1 MGNFELNKEQQQAVK
16 YNKGPL
22 LIIAGAGTG
31 KTSVIVEKIKYL
43 VKKKLAKPGQILA
56 LTFTE
61 KAASEMEERVD
72 RAMPYGYFQMN
83 ISTFHA
89 FAEQILKES
98 GYQIGLSPSYQLM
111 TEAET
116 IIFLKK
122 NIFLFELKYFR
133 PLGNPN
139 KFLEALLQ
147 HFSRLRDEDISP
159 DDYSKWTKKR
169 LPLPFRT
176 KQSEVRNPAKRN
188 IPHSGTRSLTSFEM
202 TDNQIGFDYEKC
214 LELAQAYQT
223 YQKLKLKEGLM
234 DFADLVYY
242 LLQLFQRRSNIL
254 KRYQQQYPFVL
265 VDEFQDTNI
274 SQYQLIRLLCPA
286 KKNPYLT
293 VVGDDSQ
300 AIYKFR
306 GASVSNII
314 TFMKDYKKA
323 KQITLKKNYR
333 SNQIILDSA
342 YKLIKNNDPD
352 TLEFKLG
359 ISKNL
364 ISAKKTLGPNPQFL
378 IPSFYLADNVED
390 ESDNVSKL
398 ILQLSKTYKFSDIA
412 ILIRANNHSDPF
424 VKSLIRTGI
433 PFQFLG
439 PGTLY
444 KQPEVKD
451 LIAYLK
457 ILYNLEDSPSFFR
470 LLYMDIYNV
479 DKKDISLLLSFSK
492 KISQCLFNTMEIYLS
507 FFDVSIHR
515 SEYEIYKKHLPLLKS
530 KTKQKLLKIYQMIIK
545 HLGLLK
551 TNTAGQILYYFLE
564 DSGLLLTLTNFKNE
578 SEEKIAINISNFF
591 NKLKMF
597 ESEHEDASVFAVVD
611 YINMSIEL
619 GESPIVVKADIS
631 SLNAVNILTVHS
643 AKGLEFPVVFL
654 VNLTEER
661 FPTRHKK
668 ETISIPESLIKEVLP
683 AGDYHI
689 QEERRLFY
697 VGLTR
702 AKDQVFLS
710 SSKFYG
716 EGKRQRKISR
726 FVIETLGQELINKQ
740 LDDKKEQKSQLSIF
754 DFKMKKQTNQGS
766 VKTDPYT
773 DHRLPITNNFSYS
786 QLNSY
791 KTCPLQYK
799 YQYVLKI
806 PTTSTAAE
814 SFGSTIHK
822 ALQDFYSKFLLNKK
836 IDKKRLLE
844 LYKQDWIPVGYS
856 SKAHEERMKKEG
868 EKILKNYFDKFHSK
882 DLKIIG
888 LEKLFK
894 IKIADDIFLRGKID
908 RIDKGVKSEIN
919 IIDYKTGKKPS
930 EKELTK
936 NLQLTIY
943 AMAAN
948 DKKFFDKKLEDIN
961 LNFYYLQTSEK
972 ISLKK
977 NGGDLIETKERII
990 EMVGEMRQNIFP
1002 ANPGMHCDFCP
1013 FKIICEA
1020 WQ

>member
-1 MGNFELNKEQQQAVK
+1 MFDMSDYVLNKEQLQAVK
-16 YNKGPL
+16 YNGGPL

-43 VKKKLAKPGQILA
+43 VKKKIAKPEQILA

-61 KAASEMEERVD
+61 KAASEMEERVNK
-72 RAMPYGYFQMN
+72 AMPYGYFQMN

-89 FAEQILKES
+89 FADQILKEN
-98 GYQIGLSPSYQLM
+98 GFQIGLSPSYRLM

-116 IIFLKK
+116 IIFLKQ
-122 NIFLFELKYFR
+122 NLFLFELKYFR

-159 DDYSKWTKKR
+159 EEYIRYAQNQKSKIKSQKEEDELIER
-169 LPLPFRT
+169 Q
-176 KQSEVRNPAKRN
+176 KYQ
-188 IPHSGTRSLTSFEM
+188 
-202 TDNQIGFDYEKC
+202 
-214 LELAQAYQT
+214 ELAKAYQT
-223 YQKLKLKEGLM
+223 YQKLKLNEGLM

-242 LLQLFQRRSNIL
+242 SLLLFQKRPNIL

-274 SQYQLIRLLCPA
+274 SQYQLIKLLSPV
-286 KKNPYLT
+286 KKNPRLT

-314 TFMKDYKKA
+314 NFIKDYKKA
-323 KQITLKKNYR
+323 KQITLKNNYR
-333 SNQIILDSA
+333 SNQTILDAA

-364 ISAKKTLGPNPQFL
+364 IASKSVQTHDRASLQKSQINY
-378 IPSFYLADNVED
+378 YLADSSED
-390 ESDNVSKL
+390 ESDHVTKQ
-398 ILQLSKTYKFSDIA
+398 ILKLSKSHKYSDFA
-412 ILIRANNHSDPF
+412 ILVRANNHSEPF
-424 VKSLIRTGI
+424 VRSLVRAGI
-433 PFQFLG
+433 PYQFLG

-457 ILYNLEDSPSFFR
+457 VLYNLEDSPSLFR
-470 LLYMDIYNV
+470 LLYMDIYNI
-479 DKKDISLLLSFSK
+479 DKKDISLLLTFAK
-492 KISQCLFNTMEIYLS
+492 KINQPLFQSIDIYLS
-507 FFDVSIHR
+507 YFDVSIHR
-515 SEYEIYKKHLPLLKS
+515 SEFEIYKKYLPLLKS
-530 KTKQKLLKIYQMIIK
+530 ETKQKLLVIYKMIVK

-564 DSGLLLTLTNFKNE
+564 ESGLLLTLINYKTD
-578 SEEKIAINISNFF
+578 SQEKVAINISNFF

-611 YINMSIEL
+611 FINMSMEM
-619 GESPIVVKADIS
+619 GESPIVAKTDMASI
-631 SLNAVNILTVHS
+631 NAVNILTVHS

-668 ETISIPESLIKEVLP
+668 ETISIPDTLIKEILP
-683 AGDYHI
+683 TGDYHI
-689 QEERRLFY
+689 EEERRLFY

-702 AKDQVFLS
+702 AKDKVFLS

-716 EGKRQRKISR
+716 EGKRIRKISR
-726 FVIETLGQELINKQ
+726 FVTETLGEEFVNKEIG
-740 LDDKKEQKSQLSIF
+740 LKKEQKFQLSIF
-754 DFKMKKQTNQGS
+754 DFKQTKQGS
-766 VKTDPYT
+766 GNPTPTNGYRQGNT
-773 DHRLPITNNFSYS
+773 LSLQLSNNFSYS

-791 KTCPLQYK
+791 KICPLQYK
-799 YQYVLKI
+799 YLYVLKI
-806 PTTSTAAE
+806 PTLPTASA
-814 SFGSTIHK
+814 SFGTTIHK
-822 ALQDFYSKFLLNKK
+822 TLQDFYSDFLKNKRA
-836 IDKKRLLE
+836 DKKRLLE
-844 LYKQDWIPVGYS
+844 LYKKSWIPIGYS
-856 SKAHEERMKKEG
+856 SKAHEDRMKKEG
-868 EKILKNYFDKFHSK
+868 EKMLKNYFDKFHSS

-894 IKIADDIFLRGKID
+894 IKITEDICLTGKID
-908 RIDKGVKSEIN
+908 RIDAIN
-919 IIDYKTGKKPS
+919 KNEVEIIDYKTGKKPGDR
-930 EKELTK
+930 ELTK
-936 NLQLTIY
+936 SLQLTIY
-943 AMAAN
+943 ALASH
-948 DKKFFDKKLEDIN
+948 DKNFFNKKLEDIN
-961 LNFYYLQTSEK
+961 LTFYYLQTPEK
-972 ISLKK
+972 ITLKK
-977 NGGDLIETKERII
+977 TEEELIDTKDRII
-990 EMVGEMRQNIFP
+990 DMVGEIRQNIFP
-1002 ANPGMHCDFCP
+1002 ANPGIHCDFCP
-1013 FKIICEA
+1013 YKIICEA

>member
-1 MGNFELNKEQQQAVK
+1 MISIMSDYSLNKEQQQAVK

-43 VKKKLAKPGQILA
+43 IKKKLAKPEQILA

-72 RAMPYGYFQMN
+72 KAMPYGYFQMN

-89 FAEQILKES
+89 FADQILKEN
-98 GYQIGLSPSYQLM
+98 GFQIGLSPSYQLM

-116 IIFLKK
+116 IIFLKQ
-122 NIFLFELKYFR
+122 NLFLFELKYFR

-159 DDYSKWTKKR
+159 EEYIRFAKASSYVKT
-169 LPLPFRT
+169 
-176 KQSEVRNPAKRN
+176 SEDKSAD
-188 IPHSGTRSLTSFEM
+188 EE
-202 TDNQIGFDYEKC
+202 EKY
-214 LELAQAYQT
+214 LELAKAYQS
-223 YQKLKLKEGLM
+223 YQKLKIKEGLM

-242 LLQLFQRRSNIL
+242 LLRLLQKRPNIL
-254 KRYQQQYPFVL
+254 KRYQLQYPFVL

-274 SQYQLIRLLCPA
+274 SQYQLIKLLSPS
-286 KKNPYLT
+286 KTNPKLT

-314 TFMKDYKKA
+314 NFIKDYKKA
-323 KQITLKKNYR
+323 KQITLKNNYR
-333 SNQIILDSA
+333 SNQTILDVA

-364 ISAKKTLGPNPQFL
+364 ISTKPVETQNFASLQKSHIN
-378 IPSFYLADNVED
+378 YHLAENVED
-390 ESDNVSKL
+390 ESDHVAKQ
-398 ILQLSKTYKFSDIA
+398 ILKLSKIYKYSDFA
-412 ILIRANNHSDPF
+412 ILVRANNHSEPF
-424 VKSLIRTGI
+424 VKSLIRSGI
-433 PFQFLG
+433 PYQFLG

-451 LIAYLK
+451 LIAYLRL
-457 ILYNLEDSPSFFR
+457 LYNLEDSPSLFR
-470 LLYMDIYNV
+470 LLYMDIYSL
-479 DKKDISLLLSFSK
+479 DKKDVSLLLTFSK
-492 KISQCLFNTMEIYLS
+492 KINLSLFQAIEIY
-507 FFDVSIHR
+507 FFDR
-515 SEYEIYKKHLPLLKS
+515 SEFEIYKKYLPLLKS
-530 KTKQKLLKIYQMIIK
+530 ETKQKLLVIYKMIVK

-564 DSGLLLTLTNFKNE
+564 ESGLLLTLTNYKNE
-578 SEEKIAINISNFF
+578 TQEKIAVNISNFF

-597 ESEHEDASVFAVVD
+597 ESEHEDVSVFAVVD
-611 YINMSIEL
+611 FINMSIEM
-619 GESPIVVKADIS
+619 GESPLIAKTDIA

-668 ETISIPESLIKEVLP
+668 ETISIPDTLIKEILP
-683 AGDYHI
+683 TGDYHI
-689 QEERRLFY
+689 EEERRLFY

-702 AKDQVFLS
+702 AKDKVFLS

-726 FVIETLGQELINKQ
+726 FVIETLGEEAVNK
-740 LDDKKEQKSQLSIF
+740 KNEIVKEKKSQLTIF
-754 DFKMKKQTNQGS
+754 DFKER
-766 VKTDPYT
+766 KTDVQS
-773 DHRLPITNNFSYS
+773 LPPTTYPLQPNLSYS

-791 KTCPLQYK
+791 KICPLQYK
-799 YQYVLKI
+799 YLYVLKI
-806 PTTSTAAE
+806 PTLPTASA
-814 SFGSTIHK
+814 SFGTTIHK
-822 ALQDFYSKFLLNKK
+822 TLQDFYSEFIKNKK
-836 IDKKRLLE
+836 VNINRLIEIYKKT
-844 LYKQDWIPVGYS
+844 WIPVGYS
-856 SKAHEERMKKEG
+856 SKAHEDRMKKEG
-868 EKILKNYFDKFHSK
+868 EKMLKNYFDKFHSL

-894 IKIADDIFLRGKID
+894 IKITEDIYLTGKID
-908 RIDKGVKSEIN
+908 RIDTIN
-919 IIDYKTGKKPS
+919 KNEVEIIDYKTGKKPS
-930 EKELTK
+930 DRELTK
-936 NLQLTIY
+936 SLQLTIY
-943 AMAAN
+943 TLASH
-948 DKKFFDKKLEDIN
+948 DKNLFNKKLEDIN
-961 LNFYYLQTSEK
+961 LTFYYLQTPEK
-972 ISLKK
+972 ITLKK
-977 NGGDLIETKERII
+977 TEEELIDTKDRII
-990 EMVGEMRQNIFP
+990 DMVGEIRQNIFP
-1002 ANPGMHCDFCP
+1002 ANPGIHCDFCP
-1013 FKIICEA
+1013 YKIICEA

>member
-1 MGNFELNKEQQQAVK
+1 MSDYVLNKEQLQAVK

-43 VKKKLAKPGQILA
+43 VKKKIAKPEQILA

-72 RAMPYGYFQMN
+72 KAMPFGYFQMN

-89 FAEQILKES
+89 FAEQVLKEN
-98 GYQIGLSPSYQLM
+98 GYQIGLSPSYRLM

-122 NIFLFELKYFR
+122 NLFLFELKYFR

-147 HFSRLRDEDISP
+147 HFSRLRDEEVSP
-159 DDYSKWTKKR
+159 EEY
-169 LPLPFRT
+169 
-176 KQSEVRNPAKRN
+176 VRYAKNPSFAKAMEGEAK
-188 IPHSGTRSLTSFEM
+188 I
-202 TDNQIGFDYEKC
+202 EKEKY

-223 YQKLKLKEGLM
+223 YQKLKIKEGLM
-234 DFADLVYY
+234 DFADLVFYQIR
-242 LLQLFQRRSNIL
+242 LLKKRPNIL
-254 KRYQQQYPFVL
+254 KRYQRQYPFVL

-274 SQYQLIRLLCPA
+274 AQYQLIRLLCPT
-286 KKNPYLT
+286 KENPNLT

-314 TFMKDYKKA
+314 NFMKDYKKT

-333 SNQIILDSA
+333 SNQTILDAA

-364 ISAKKTLGPNPQFL
+364 IAAKSVQTHDRASQQKSN
-378 IPSFYLADNVED
+378 INYYLAENVEE
-390 ESDNVSKL
+390 ESDQIAKE
-398 ILQLSKTYKFSDIA
+398 ILGLSKKYKFSDFA
-412 ILIRANNHSDPF
+412 ILVRANNHSEPF
-424 VKSLIRTGI
+424 VKSLSRASI
-433 PFQFLG
+433 PYQFLG

-451 LIAYLK
+451 LIAYLR
-457 ILYNLEDSPSFFR
+457 ILYNLEDSPSLFR
-470 LLYMDIYNV
+470 LLYMDMYSV
-479 DKKDISLLLSFSK
+479 DKKDISLLLTFSK
-492 KISQCLFNTMEIYLS
+492 KINQSLFQAIEIYLAHYNQL
-507 FFDVSIHR
+507 INR
-515 SEYEIYKKHLPLLKS
+515 SEFEIYKQYLPLLRS
-530 KTKQKLLKIYQMIIK
+530 ETKEKLLIIYKMIVK

-564 DSGLLLTLTNFKNE
+564 DSGLLLTLTNFKAE

-591 NKLKMF
+591 NKLKIF
-597 ESEHEDASVFAVVD
+597 ESEHEDSSVFAVVD
-611 YINMSIEL
+611 FINMSIEM
-619 GESPIVVKADIS
+619 GESPILAKTDTS

-654 VNLTEER
+654 VNLTEDR

-668 ETISIPESLIKEVLP
+668 ETISIPEALIKEILP
-683 AGDYHI
+683 VGNYHI

-702 AKDQVFLS
+702 AEDRLFLS
-710 SSKFYG
+710 SSRFYG
-716 EGKRQRKISR
+716 ERKRQRKLSR
-726 FVIETLGQELINKQ
+726 FIIETLGAEIVNKQ
-740 LDDKKEQKSQLSIF
+740 ASFKKDEKSQLSIF
-754 DFKMKKQTNQGS
+754 DFKTQKQTKQGPENPTPTS
-766 VKTDPYT
+766 VK
-773 DHRLPITNNFSYS
+773 NFSFS

-814 SFGSTIHK
+814 SFGISIHQT
-822 ALQDFYSKFLLNKK
+822 LQKFYSEFMKNKKVNEKDLLNIYKK
-836 IDKKRLLE
+836 N
-844 LYKQDWIPVGYS
+844 WIPIGYVTID
-856 SKAHEERMKKEG
+856 HQNRMKKEG
-868 EKILKNYFDKFHSK
+868 EKILSSYFSKFHSNK
-882 DLKIIG
+882 LEILA

-894 IKIADDIFLRGKID
+894 IKISKDIFLTGKID
-908 RIDKGVKSEIN
+908 RVDTLNKNEIE
-919 IIDYKTGKKPS
+919 IIDYKTGKKPR
-930 EKELTK
+930 EKELIK
-936 NLQLTIY
+936 SLQLTIY
-943 AMAAN
+943 TLAAQ
-948 DKKFFDKKLEDIN
+948 DKNLFNKKLSDIN
-961 LNFYYLQTSEK
+961 LTFYYLQTPEK
-972 ISLKK
+972 ITLKK
-977 NGGDLIETKERII
+977 TEHDLIETKERII
-990 EMVGEMRQNIFP
+990 AMVEEIRQNIFF
-1002 ANPGMHCDFCP
+1002 ANPGIHCDFCP

>member
-1 MGNFELNKEQQQAVK
+1 MSDYVLNKEQQQAVK
-16 YNKGPL
+16 YNQGPL

-31 KTSVIVEKIKYL
+31 KTSVIVEKIKFL
-43 VKKKLAKPGQILA
+43 VKKKLAKPEQILA

-72 RAMPYGYFQMN
+72 KAMPYGYFQMN

-89 FAEQILKES
+89 FADQILKEN
-98 GYQIGLSPSYQLM
+98 GYQIGLSPSFRLM

-116 IIFLKK
+116 ILFLQK
-122 NIFLFELKYFR
+122 NLFLFKLKYFR

-159 DDYSKWTKKR
+159 EEYIRFVKNQRSKIKDQKENDELLEKK
-169 LPLPFRT
+169 
-176 KQSEVRNPAKRN
+176 KY
-188 IPHSGTRSLTSFEM
+188 FELVEA
-202 TDNQIGFDYEKC
+202 YE
-214 LELAQAYQT
+214 T

-242 LLQLFQRRSNIL
+242 LLHLFRKRPNIL
-254 KRYQQQYPFVL
+254 RRYQQQYPFVF

-274 SQYQLIRLLCPA
+274 SQYLLIKLLCPA
-286 KKNPYLT
+286 KKNPRLT

-314 TFMKDYKKA
+314 SFMKDYKRS

-333 SNQIILDSA
+333 SNQTILDHA

-364 ISAKKTLGPNPQFL
+364 LANRPDDKKAINFFL
-378 IPSFYLADNVED
+378 AENVEE
-390 ESDNVSKL
+390 ESDQIAKE
-398 ILQLSKTYKFSDIA
+398 ILSLSKKYKFSDFA
-412 ILIRANNHSDPF
+412 ILTRANNHSEPF
-424 VKSLIRTGI
+424 VKSLSRAGI
-433 PFQFLG
+433 PYQFLG

-457 ILYNLEDSPSFFR
+457 ILYDLEDSPSLFR
-470 LLYMDIYNV
+470 LLYMDIYSI
-479 DKKDISLLLSFSK
+479 DKKDVSLLLSFSK
-492 KISQCLFNTMEIYLS
+492 KINQTLFNAIEIYLS
-507 FFDVSIHR
+507 NLNVSIHR
-515 SEYEIYKKHLPLLKS
+515 SEFDIYKPYLPLLKS
-530 KTKQKLLKIYQMIIK
+530 ESQKQLLKIYKMITK

-551 TNTAGQILYYFLE
+551 TDTAGQILYYFLE
-564 DSGLLLTLTNFKNE
+564 DSGLLLTLTNFKTE
-578 SEEKIAINISNFF
+578 AGEKIAVNISNFF
-591 NKLKMF
+591 SKLKIF
-597 ESEHEDASVFAVVD
+597 ESEHEDSSVFAVVD
-611 YINMSIEL
+611 FINMSIEM
-619 GESPIVVKADIS
+619 GESPNLAKTDTS

-668 ETISIPESLIKEVLP
+668 ETISIPEDLIKEILP
-683 AGDYHI
+683 VGDYHI

-702 AKDQVFLS
+702 AEDRLFLS

-726 FVIETLGQELINKQ
+726 FVIETLDEKFINKFTNI
-740 LDDKKEQKSQLSIF
+740 KKEEKSQLSIF
-754 DFKMKKQTNQGS
+754 DFKIQKRMKQGS
-766 VKTDPYT
+766 VTTDPYT
-773 DHRLPITNNFSYS
+773 DHRLPTNNNFSFS
-786 QLNSY
+786 QLNSF

-799 YQYVLKI
+799 YQYILKI
-806 PTTSTAAE
+806 PTIPTAAE
-814 SFGSTIHK
+814 SFGISIHQT
-822 ALQDFYSKFLLNKK
+822 LQKFYIEFLTNKK
-836 IDKKRLLE
+836 INKKNLLNIFQ
-844 LYKQDWIPVGYS
+844 KNWVPIGYS
-856 SKAHEERMKKEG
+856 SLGHQKRMIKEG
-868 EKILKNYFDKFHSK
+868 EKMLINFYDKFHFRK
-882 DLKIIG
+882 LEIVG

-894 IKIADDIFLRGKID
+894 IKIDEDIYLTGKID
-908 RIDKGVKSEIN
+908 RVDRINKSGVE
-919 IIDYKTGKKPS
+919 IIDYKTGKKPD
-930 EKELTK
+930 ERELTK
-936 NLQLTIY
+936 SLQLTIY
-943 AMAAN
+943 TLAAH
-948 DKKFFDKKLEDIN
+948 DKNLFNKKLTDIS
-961 LNFYYLQTSEK
+961 LTFYYLQAPEK
-972 ISLKK
+972 ITLKK
-977 NGGDLIETKERII
+977 NEGDLIKTKEEII
-990 EMVGEMRQNIFP
+990 NMVAEIRQNIFP

>member
-1 MGNFELNKEQQQAVK
+1 MFDMSDYVLNKEQQQAVK

-31 KTSVIVEKIKYL
+31 KTSVIVEKIKFL
-43 VKKKLAKPGQILA
+43 VKKKLAKPEQILA

-72 RAMPYGYFQMN
+72 KAMPYGYFQMN

-89 FAEQILKES
+89 FAEQILKEN
-98 GYQIGLSPSYQLM
+98 GYQIGLSPSYRLM

-147 HFSRLRDEDISP
+147 HFSRLRDEYVTP
-159 DDYSKWTKKR
+159 EDYLKWSKK
-169 LPLPFRT
+169 PSF
-176 KQSEVRNPAKRN
+176 AKATE
-188 IPHSGTRSLTSFEM
+188 GEE
-202 TDNQIGFDYEKC
+202 EKY
-214 LELAQAYQT
+214 LELALAYQT
-223 YQKLKLKEGLM
+223 YQKLKIKEGLM

-242 LLQLFQRRSNIL
+242 LLQLFQKRPNIL

-286 KKNPYLT
+286 KKNPHLT

-306 GASVSNII
+306 GASISNII
-314 TFMKDYKKA
+314 NFMKDYKKT

-333 SNQIILDSA
+333 SNQTILDAA
-342 YKLIKNNDPD
+342 YKLIKNNNPD

-364 ISAKKTLGPNPQFL
+364 IAYKSAIRNSKLDNP
-378 IPSFYLADNVED
+378 INFYLAENVEE
-390 ESDNVSKL
+390 ESDQVVSEIIK
-398 ILQLSKTYKFSDIA
+398 LSKTYKYSDFA
-412 ILIRANNHSDPF
+412 ILSRANNHSEPF
-424 VKSLIRTGI
+424 IKSLSRAGI

-457 ILYNLEDSPSFFR
+457 ILYDLEDSPSLFR
-470 LLYMDIYNV
+470 LLYMNV
-479 DKKDISLLLSFSK
+479 YSIDKKDISLLLSFSK
-492 KISQCLFNTMEIYLS
+492 KINQSFFNAMEIYLI
-507 FFDVSIHR
+507 DR
-515 SEYEIYKKHLPLLKS
+515 SEYEIYKKYLPLLKS
-530 KTKQKLLKIYQMIIK
+530 ETKQKLLKIYQMIIK

-564 DSGLLLTLTNFKNE
+564 DSGLLLTLTNFKSE

-611 YINMSIEL
+611 FINISIEM
-619 GESPIVVKADIS
+619 GESPIIAKTDTS

-668 ETISIPESLIKEVLP
+668 ETVSIPESLIKEILP

-702 AKDQVFLS
+702 AEDRLFLS

-726 FVIETLGQELINKQ
+726 FVIETIHEEIINRQLGI
-740 LDDKKEQKSQLSIF
+740 KKEQKSQLSIF
-754 DFKMKKQTNQGS
+754 DFKTQKQGTGIARNAP
-766 VKTDPYT
+766 TD
-773 DHRLPITNNFSYS
+773 RLPITNNFSYS

-814 SFGSTIHK
+814 SFGSAIHK
-822 ALQDFYSKFLLNKK
+822 TLQDFYSKFLLNKK
-836 IDKKRLLE
+836 IDKKKLLE
-844 LYKQDWIPVGYS
+844 LFKQDWIPVGYS
-856 SKAHEERMKKEG
+856 SKSHEERMKREG

-894 IKIADDIFLRGKID
+894 IKIADDIFLTGKID
-908 RIDKGVKSEIN
+908 RIDQFNKNEIE
-919 IIDYKTGKKPS
+919 IIDYKTGKKPV
-930 EKELTK
+930 EKELAK
-936 NLQLTIY
+936 SLQLIIY
-943 AMAAN
+943 LLAAQ
-948 DKKFFDKKLEDIN
+948 DKNFLNKKLSEIN
-961 LNFYYLQTSEK
+961 LTFYYLQAPEK
-972 ISLKK
+972 ITLKK
-977 NGGDLIETKERII
+977 TEEDLTEAKDGII
-990 EMVGEMRQNIFP
+990 NMVEEIRQNIFV

>member
-1 MGNFELNKEQQQAVK
+1 MISNMDEYILNKEQQRAVK

-43 VKKKLAKPGQILA
+43 VKKKLAKPEQILA

-72 RAMPYGYFQMN
+72 KAMPYGYFQMN
-83 ISTFHA
+83 ISTFHS
-89 FAEQILKES
+89 FADQILKEN
-98 GYQIGLSPSYQLM
+98 GFQIGLSPSYRLM

-116 IIFLKK
+116 VLLLKK
-122 NIFLFELKYFR
+122 NLFLFKLNYFR

-139 KFLEALLQ
+139 KFIEALLQ

-159 DDYSKWTKKR
+159 EEYLKWVKK
-169 LPLPFRT
+169 
-176 KQSEVRNPAKRN
+176 KS
-188 IPHSGTRSLTSFEM
+188 SFAEASA
-202 TDNQIGFDYEKC
+202 DEEEKYK
-214 LELAQAYQT
+214 ELAQAYQT

-242 LLQLFQRRSNIL
+242 VLILFKKRPNIL
-254 KRYQQQYPFVL
+254 KRYQKQFTFVL

-274 SQYQLIRLLCPA
+274 SQYQLIKLLTPS
-286 KKNPYLT
+286 KNNSYLT

-314 TFMKDYKKA
+314 NFIKDYKKA
-323 KQITLKKNYR
+323 KQITLKRNYR
-333 SNQIILDSA
+333 SNQAILDVA

-364 ISAKKTLGPNPQFL
+364 IAAKPVKTLNFASLQKSPVN
-378 IPSFYLADNVED
+378 FYLADSVEE
-390 ESDNVSKL
+390 ESDQVAKQ
-398 ILQLSKTYKFSDIA
+398 ILKLSKNYKYSDFA
-412 ILIRANNHSDPF
+412 ILVRANNHSEPF
-424 VKSLIRTGI
+424 VRSLVRTGI
-433 PFQFLG
+433 PYQFLG

-457 ILYNLEDSPSFFR
+457 ILYNLEDSPSLFR
-470 LLYMDIYNV
+470 LLYMNIYSV
-479 DKKDISLLLSFSK
+479 DKKDVALLLTFSK
-492 KISQCLFNTMEIYLS
+492 KINQSLFQTMEIYLTEKPE
-507 FFDVSIHR
+507 F
-515 SEYEIYKKHLPLLKS
+515 EIYKKYLPLLTLE
-530 KTKQKLLKIYQMIIK
+530 TKQKLLEIYKMIVK

-551 TNTAGQILYYFLE
+551 TNTAGQILYFFLE
-564 DSGLLLTLTNFKNE
+564 DSGLLKTLTNYKTE
-578 SEEKIAINISNFF
+578 VQEKEAINISNFF

-611 YINMSIEL
+611 FINMSIEM
-619 GESPIVVKADIS
+619 GESPIITKTDIAS
-631 SLNAVNILTVHS
+631 INAVNILTVHS
-643 AKGLEFPVVFL
+643 SKGLEFPIVFL

-668 ETISIPESLIKEVLP
+668 ETISIPEKLIKEILP
-683 AGDYHI
+683 TGDYHI
-689 QEERRLFY
+689 KEERRLFY

-702 AKDQVFLS
+702 AEDKIFLS

-716 EGKRQRKISR
+716 EAKRQRKISR
-726 FVIETLGQELINKQ
+726 FIVETLGNEITDQKDIII
-740 LDDKKEQKSQLSIF
+740 KEKKSQLTIF
-754 DFKMKKQTNQGS
+754 DFKTPKQILSKGS
-766 VKTDPYT
+766 VTTDPYT
-773 DHRLPITNNFSYS
+773 ISNNFSYS

-799 YQYVLKI
+799 YLYVLKI
-806 PTTSTAAE
+806 PTLPTDSA
-814 SFGSTIHK
+814 SFGTTIHK
-822 ALQDFYSKFLLNKK
+822 TLQDFYIEFMKDKKVNKK
-836 IDKKRLLE
+836 QLMDIYKKT
-844 LYKQDWIPVGYS
+844 WIPIGYS
-856 SKAHEERMKKEG
+856 SKAHETQMKKTG
-868 EKILKNYFDKFHSK
+868 KKILSNYFDKYHNSS
-882 DLKIIG
+882 LNILE

-894 IKIADDIFLRGKID
+894 IKISEDIFLTGKID
-908 RIDKGVKSEIN
+908 RIDKLNKNEIE

-930 EKELTK
+930 EKELVK
-936 NLQLTIY
+936 NMQLTIY
-943 AMAAN
+943 SLAAHDRN
-948 DKKFFDKKLEDIN
+948 LFNKKLSDIN
-961 LNFYYLQTSEK
+961 LTFYYLQEPEK
-972 ISLKK
+972 ITLKK
-977 NGGDLIETKERII
+977 NADDLIKTKEDII
-990 EMVGEMRQNIFP
+990 NTVEEIRQNKFS
-1002 ANPGMHCDFCP
+1002 AKPGIHCKFCT

>member
-1 MGNFELNKEQQQAVK
+1 MFDMSDYVLNKEQQQAVK

-43 VKKKLAKPGQILA
+43 VKKKFAKPEQILV

-72 RAMPYGYFQMN
+72 KAMPYGYFQMN

-89 FAEQILKES
+89 FSDQILKENCF
-98 GYQIGLSPSYQLM
+98 QIGLSPSYRLM

-116 IIFLKK
+116 ILFLKQ
-122 NIFLFELKYFR
+122 NLFLFNLKYFR

-147 HFSRLRDEDISP
+147 HFSRLRDENISP
-159 DDYSKWTKKR
+159 EEYIRYAK
-169 LPLPFRT
+169 
-176 KQSEVRNPAKRN
+176 NPSYAKATE
-188 IPHSGTRSLTSFEM
+188 GEAKV
-202 TDNQIGFDYEKC
+202 EKEKY

-223 YQKLKLKEGLM
+223 YQKLKIKEGLM

-242 LLQLFQRRSNIL
+242 LLQLFQKRPNIL
-254 KRYQQQYPFVL
+254 KRFQQQYPYVM

-274 SQYQLIRLLCPA
+274 SQYQLIKLLCPV
-286 KKNPYLT
+286 KKSPRLT

-306 GASVSNII
+306 GASISNII
-314 TFMKDYKKA
+314 NFMKDYKKT

-333 SNQIILDSA
+333 SNQTILDSA
-342 YKLIKNNDPD
+342 YKLIKNNNPD

-364 ISAKKTLGPNPQFL
+364 IASKPDDNKAIN
-378 IPSFYLADNVED
+378 FYLAENVEE
-390 ESDNVSKL
+390 ESDHVVKEIIKLSKL
-398 ILQLSKTYKFSDIA
+398 YKYSDFA
-412 ILIRANNHSDPF
+412 ILSRANNHSEPF
-424 VKSLIRTGI
+424 IRSLSRAGI

-457 ILYNLEDSPSFFR
+457 ILYNLEDSPSLFR
-470 LLYMDIYNV
+470 LLYMDIYSI

-492 KISQCLFNTMEIYLS
+492 KINQSLFQAMEIYLS
-507 FFDVSIHR
+507 YFDVSIHR
-515 SEYEIYKKHLPLLKS
+515 SEYEIYEKYLPLSKS
-530 KTKQKLLKIYQMIIK
+530 ETKQKLLKIYQMIIK
-545 HLGLLK
+545 HLGLLN

-564 DSGLLLTLTNFKNE
+564 DSGLLLTLTNFKTE
-578 SEEKIAINISNFF
+578 SEEKTAINISNFF

-611 YINMSIEL
+611 YINMSIEM
-619 GESPIVVKADIS
+619 GESPILAKTDTS

-654 VNLTEER
+654 VNLAEER

-668 ETISIPESLIKEVLP
+668 ETISIPEALIKEILP
-683 AGDYHI
+683 TGDYHI

-702 AKDQVFLS
+702 AQNQLFLS
-710 SSKFYG
+710 SSRFYG

-726 FVIETLGQELINKQ
+726 FVIEMIQEEIINKQ
-740 LDDKKEQKSQLSIF
+740 LEIKKEQKSQLSIF
-754 DFKMKKQTNQGS
+754 DFKTSKRVSLDVLSEHSESKDLN
-766 VKTDPYT
+766 K
-773 DHRLPITNNFSYS
+773 NFSYS
-786 QLNSY
+786 QLNSF

-799 YQYVLKI
+799 YQYVFKI

-814 SFGSTIHK
+814 SFGSAIHK
-822 ALQDFYSKFLLNKK
+822 TLQDFYSKFLLNKK

-856 SKAHEERMKKEG
+856 SKAHEERMKREG
-868 EKILKNYFDKFHSK
+868 KKILINYFDKFHSR
-882 DLKIIG
+882 DLKITG

-894 IKIADDIFLRGKID
+894 IKIADDIFLTGKID
-908 RIDKGVKSEIN
+908 RVDKLNQNEIE
-919 IIDYKTGKKPS
+919 IIDYKTGKKPN
-930 EKELTK
+930 ERELK
-936 NLQLTIY
+936 KSLQLTIY
-943 AMAAN
+943 ALATN
-948 DKKFFDKKLEDIN
+948 DKNLFNKKLKDIN
-961 LNFYYLQTSEK
+961 LTFYYLQTQEK
-972 ISLKK
+972 ITIKK
-977 NGGDLIETKERII
+977 NEEELIETKEEII
-990 EMVGEMRQNIFP
+990 NMVKEIRKNEFN
-1002 ANPGMHCDFCP
+1002 ANPGKHCDFCS

>member
-1 MGNFELNKEQQQAVK
+1 MSDYVLNKEQQQAVK
-16 YNKGPL
+16 YNNGPL

-43 VKKKLAKPGQILA
+43 VKKKLAKPEQILA

-72 RAMPYGYFQMN
+72 KAMPYGYFQMN
-83 ISTFHA
+83 ILTFHA
-89 FAEQILKES
+89 FAEQILKEN
-98 GYQIGLSPSYQLM
+98 GYQIGLSPNYRLM

-122 NIFLFELKYFR
+122 NLFLFKLKYFR

-159 DDYSKWTKKR
+159 EEYVRYAQLKNEKLKMKNLEDELIERKK
-169 LPLPFRT
+169 
-176 KQSEVRNPAKRN
+176 
-188 IPHSGTRSLTSFEM
+188 
-202 TDNQIGFDYEKC
+202 Y
-214 LELAQAYQT
+214 LELATAYQT

-242 LLQLFQRRSNIL
+242 LLQLFHKRSNIL

-274 SQYQLIRLLCPA
+274 SQYQLIRLLCPT
-286 KKNPYLT
+286 KKNPHLT

-314 TFMKDYKKA
+314 NFMKDYKKTR
-323 KQITLKKNYR
+323 QITLKKNYR
-333 SNQIILDSA
+333 SNQTILDVA

-364 ISAKKTLGPNPQFL
+364 VANKPDCKDTVN
-378 IPSFYLADNVED
+378 FYLAENVEE
-390 ESDNVSKL
+390 ESDQVVNK
-398 ILQLSKTYKFSDIA
+398 IIKLSKTYKYSDFA
-412 ILIRANNHSDPF
+412 ILSRANNHSEPF
-424 VKSLIRTGI
+424 IRSLSRAGI

-457 ILYNLEDSPSFFR
+457 ILYDLEDSPSLFR
-470 LLYMDIYNV
+470 LLYMNIYSI
-479 DKKDISLLLSFSK
+479 DKKDVSLLLSFSK
-492 KISQCLFNTMEIYLS
+492 KINQSLFNAIEIYLS
-507 FFDVSIHR
+507 NFDISIHR
-515 SEYEIYKKHLPLLKS
+515 SEYEIYKKYLPLLKTD
-530 KTKQKLLKIYQMIIK
+530 TKDKLTVIYKMIIK
-545 HLGLLK
+545 HLELLE

-564 DSGLLLTLTNFKNE
+564 GSGLLLTLTNYKNE
-578 SEEKIAINISNFF
+578 SQEKIAINISNFF

-597 ESEHEDASVFAVVD
+597 ESEHDDASVFAVVD
-611 YINMSIEL
+611 FINMSIEM
-619 GESPIVVKADIS
+619 GESPILAKTDTS

-668 ETISIPESLIKEVLP
+668 ETIGIPDALIKEILP

-702 AKDQVFLS
+702 AEDQLFLS

-726 FVIETLGQELINKQ
+726 FVMETLGDEIVDKQ
-740 LDDKKEQKSQLSIF
+740 TSIKKDEKSQLTIF
-754 DFKMKKQTNQGS
+754 DFKQAKQLEQGS
-766 VKTDPYT
+766 VMTDPY
-773 DHRLPITNNFSYS
+773 RLPFTNNFSFS

-814 SFGSTIHK
+814 SFGISIHQT
-822 ALQDFYSKFLLNKK
+822 LQKFYGEFMKNKK
-836 IDKKRLLE
+836 INEKDLLSIYKRN
-844 LYKQDWIPVGYS
+844 WIPIGYS
-856 SKAHEERMKKEG
+856 TFDHQNRMKKEG
-868 EKILKNYFDKFHSK
+868 EKILSSYFAKFHSNN
-882 DLKIIG
+882 LKVLA

-894 IKIADDIFLRGKID
+894 IKISKDIFLTGKID
-908 RIDKGVKSEIN
+908 RVDKLNKNEIE
-919 IIDYKTGKKPS
+919 IIDYKTGKKPVEREIMKS
-930 EKELTK
+930 LQLSIYSLAAQDK
-936 NLQLTIY
+936 NLF
-943 AMAAN
+943 N
-948 DKKFFDKKLEDIN
+948 KKLQDIN
-961 LNFYYLQTSEK
+961 LTFYYLQTPEK
-972 ISLKK
+972 ITLKK
-977 NGGDLIETKERII
+977 NQEELNDAKEEII
-990 EMVGEMRQNIFP
+990 NTAEEIRRNVFP
-1002 ANPGMHCDFCP
+1002 ANPGKHCDFCS

>member
-1 MGNFELNKEQQQAVK
+1 MSEYVLNKEQQQAVK

-43 VKKKLAKPGQILA
+43 IKKKTAKPEQILA

-83 ISTFHA
+83 VSTFHA
-89 FAEQILKES
+89 FADQILKEN
-98 GYQIGLSPSYQLM
+98 GFQIGLSPSYRLM

-116 IIFLKK
+116 ILLLKQ
-122 NIFLFELKYFR
+122 NIFLFKLKYFR

-147 HFSRLRDEDISP
+147 HFSRLRDEDIAP
-159 DDYSKWTKKR
+159 EEY
-169 LPLPFRT
+169 
-176 KQSEVRNPAKRN
+176 VRFAQNQRSN
-188 IPHSGTRSLTSFEM
+188 IKDQKEEDQLIERQKYH
-202 TDNQIGFDYEKC
+202 
-214 LELAQAYQT
+214 ELATAYQT

-242 LLQLFQRRSNIL
+242 SLRLFKKRPNIL

-274 SQYQLIRLLCPA
+274 SQYQLIKLLSPV
-286 KKNPYLT
+286 KKNPRLT

-314 TFMKDYKKA
+314 SYMKDYKKA
-323 KQITLKKNYR
+323 KLITLKKNYR
-333 SNQIILDSA
+333 SNQTILDHA

-352 TLEFKLG
+352 TLEFRLG

-364 ISAKKTLGPNPQFL
+364 IASKSVQTHDHINY
-378 IPSFYLADNVED
+378 YLAENVED
-390 ESDNVSKL
+390 ESDNVAKQ
-398 ILQLSKTYKFSDIA
+398 ILKLSKTYKFSDFA
-412 ILIRANNHSDPF
+412 ILTRANNHSEPF
-424 VKSLIRTGI
+424 VKSLSRAGV

-457 ILYNLEDSPSFFR
+457 ILYNLEDSPSLFR
-470 LLYMDIYNV
+470 LLYMGIYSI
-479 DKKDISLLLSFSK
+479 DKKDVSLLLTFSK
-492 KISQCLFNTMEIYLS
+492 KINQSLFQTMEIYLS
-507 FFDVSIHR
+507 YFDVSIHR
-515 SEYEIYKKHLPLLKS
+515 SEFEIYKKYLPLLKS
-530 KTKQKLLKIYQMIIK
+530 ETKENLLTIYKMIVK

-564 DSGLLLTLTNFKNE
+564 ESGLLLTLTNYKNE
-578 SEEKIAINISNFF
+578 TQEKIAINISNFF
-591 NKLKMF
+591 NKLKIF

-611 YINMSIEL
+611 FINMSVEM
-619 GESPIVVKADIS
+619 GESPIVAKTDIS

-643 AKGLEFPVVFL
+643 AKGLEFSVVFL

-668 ETISIPESLIKEVLP
+668 EIISIPENLIKEILP
-683 AGDYHI
+683 TGDYHI

-716 EGKRQRKISR
+716 EGKRVRKISR
-726 FVIETLGQELINKQ
+726 FVIETLGDELVSKKTN
-740 LDDKKEQKSQLSIF
+740 LKKEQKSQLTIF
-754 DFKMKKQTNQGS
+754 DFKTPKQTKQVSGNP
-766 VKTDPYT
+766 TPT
-773 DHRLPITNNFSYS
+773 NFSYS

-806 PTTSTAAE
+806 PTNPTSAE
-814 SFGSTIHK
+814 SFGITIHK
-822 ALQDFYSKFLLNKK
+822 TLQDFYSEFLVNKK
-836 IDKKRLLE
+836 VNKKRLLE
-844 LYKQDWIPVGYS
+844 FYKKSWIPIGYS
-856 SKAHEERMKKEG
+856 SKSHEERMKKEG
-868 EKILKNYFDKFHSK
+868 EKMLINYFNKYHFST
-882 DLKIIG
+882 LNIIG

-894 IKIADDIFLRGKID
+894 IKIANDIFLTGKID
-908 RIDKGVKSEIN
+908 RIDSISKNEIE

-930 EKELTK
+930 KKELTK
-936 NLQLTIY
+936 SMQLTIY
-943 AMAAN
+943 TLAAQ
-948 DKKFFDKKLEDIN
+948 DKNLFNKKLKDIN
-961 LNFYYLQTSEK
+961 LTFYYLQAPEK
-972 ISLKK
+972 ITLKK
-977 NGGDLIETKERII
+977 TEDDLLETREKII
-990 EMVGEMRQNIFP
+990 NIVEDIRQNIFP
-1002 ANPGMHCDFCP
+1002 ANPGIHCDFCP

>member
-1 MGNFELNKEQQQAVK
+1 MSDYVLNKEQQQAVK

-31 KTSVIVEKIKYL
+31 KTSVIVEKIKFL
-43 VKKKLAKPGQILA
+43 VKKKLAKPEQILA

-72 RAMPYGYFQMN
+72 QAMPYGYFQMN

-89 FAEQILKES
+89 FAEQILKEN
-98 GYQIGLSPSYQLM
+98 GYQIGLSPSYRLM

-122 NIFLFELKYFR
+122 NLFLFELKYFR

-147 HFSRLRDEDISP
+147 HFSRLRDENVSP
-159 DDYSKWTKKR
+159 EEYIRYAQVKNEKLKIKNLDEDELIER
-169 LPLPFRT
+169 
-176 KQSEVRNPAKRN
+176 AKY
-188 IPHSGTRSLTSFEM
+188 
-202 TDNQIGFDYEKC
+202 Q
-214 LELAQAYQT
+214 ELAIAYQT

-242 LLQLFQRRSNIL
+242 VLQLFQKRSNIL

-274 SQYQLIRLLCPA
+274 SQYQLIRLLCPV
-286 KKNPYLT
+286 KKNPNLT

-306 GASVSNII
+306 GASISNII
-314 TFMKDYKKA
+314 NFMKDYKKTR
-323 KQITLKKNYR
+323 QITLKKNYR
-333 SNQIILDSA
+333 SNQTILDTA
-342 YKLIKNNDPD
+342 YKLIKNNNPD

-364 ISAKKTLGPNPQFL
+364 IANKPDYKEAIN
-378 IPSFYLADNVED
+378 FYLSENVEE
-390 ESDNVSKL
+390 ESDQVVKE
-398 ILQLSKTYKFSDIA
+398 IIKLSKTYKYSDFA
-412 ILIRANNHSDPF
+412 ILSRANNHSEPF
-424 VKSLIRTGI
+424 IRSLLRAGI

-457 ILYNLEDSPSFFR
+457 ILYDLEDSPSLFR
-470 LLYMDIYNV
+470 LLYMDIYSI

-492 KISQCLFNTMEIYLS
+492 KINQSFFNAMEIYLI
-507 FFDVSIHR
+507 DR
-515 SEYEIYKKHLPLLKS
+515 SEYEIYKKYLPLLKS
-530 KTKQKLLKIYQMIIK
+530 ETKQKLLKIYQMIIK

-564 DSGLLLTLTNFKNE
+564 DSGLLLTLTNYKNE
-578 SEEKIAINISNFF
+578 AQEKVAINISNFF

-597 ESEHEDASVFAVVD
+597 ESEHEDASVFAVID
-611 YINMSIEL
+611 FINMSIEM
-619 GESPIVVKADIS
+619 GESPILAKTDTS

-668 ETISIPESLIKEVLP
+668 ETIGIPEALIKEILP
-683 AGDYHI
+683 VGDYHI

-702 AKDQVFLS
+702 AEDQLFLS

-726 FVIETLGQELINKQ
+726 FVMETLG
-740 LDDKKEQKSQLSIF
+740 DKIVNEQTSIKKDEKSQLTIF
-754 DFKMKKQTNQGS
+754 DFKTQKQTKRGS
-766 VKTDPYT
+766 VTTDPYT
-773 DHRLPITNNFSYS
+773 DHRLPTTNNFSYS

-814 SFGSTIHK
+814 SFGSAIHK
-822 ALQDFYSKFLLNKK
+822 TLQDFYSKFLLNKK

-844 LYKQDWIPVGYS
+844 IYKQDWIPVGYS
-856 SKAHEERMKKEG
+856 SKAHEERMKREG
-868 EKILKNYFDKFHSK
+868 EKILKNYFDKFHSG
-882 DLKIIG
+882 DLRIIG

-894 IKIADDIFLRGKID
+894 IKIADDIFLTGKID
-908 RIDKGVKSEIN
+908 RIDQFNKNEIE
-919 IIDYKTGKKPS
+919 IIDYKTGKKPV
-930 EKELTK
+930 EKELAK
-936 NLQLTIY
+936 SLQLTIY
-943 AMAAN
+943 SLAAQ
-948 DKKFFDKKLEDIN
+948 DKNFLNKKLSEIN
-961 LNFYYLQTSEK
+961 LTFYYLQAPEK
-972 ISLKK
+972 ITLKK
-977 NGGDLIETKERII
+977 TEEDLAETKDGII
-990 EMVGEMRQNIFP
+990 NMVEEIRQNIFV

>member
-1 MGNFELNKEQQQAVK
+1 MSLNINYFDRMFDMSEYALNKEQQQAVK

-43 VKKKLAKPGQILA
+43 VKKKLAKPEQILA

-72 RAMPYGYFQMN
+72 KAMPYGYFQMN

-89 FAEQILKES
+89 FAEQILKEN
-98 GYQIGLSPSYQLM
+98 GYQIGLSPSYRLM

-122 NIFLFELKYFR
+122 NLFLFELKYFR

-147 HFSRLRDEDISP
+147 HFSRLRDENVSP
-159 DDYSKWTKKR
+159 EEYIRFSQNQKSIRQLADK
-169 LPLPFRT
+169 
-176 KQSEVRNPAKRN
+176 
-188 IPHSGTRSLTSFEM
+188 
-202 TDNQIGFDYEKC
+202 NQIEEDELIERQKYH
-214 LELAQAYQT
+214 ELAIAYQK
-223 YQKLKLKEGLM
+223 YQKLKIKEGLM

-242 LLQLFQRRSNIL
+242 VLQLFQKRSNIL

-274 SQYQLIRLLCPA
+274 SQYQLVRLLCPN
-286 KKNPYLT
+286 KNNPHLT

-314 TFMKDYKKA
+314 NFMKDYKKT

-333 SNQIILDSA
+333 SNQTILDAA

-352 TLEFKLG
+352 TLEFKLR

-364 ISAKKTLGPNPQFL
+364 VANKPDHKEAIN
-378 IPSFYLADNVED
+378 FYLAENIEE
-390 ESDNVSKL
+390 ESDQVVSEIIK
-398 ILQLSKTYKFSDIA
+398 LSKTYKYSDFA
-412 ILIRANNHSDPF
+412 ILSRANNHSEPF
-424 VKSLIRTGI
+424 IRSLSRAGI

-457 ILYNLEDSPSFFR
+457 ILYDLEDSPSLFR
-470 LLYMDIYNV
+470 LLYMNIYSV
-479 DKKDISLLLSFSK
+479 DKKDVSLLLSFSK
-492 KISQCLFNTMEIYLS
+492 KINQSLFNAMEIYLI
-507 FFDVSIHR
+507 DR
-515 SEYEIYKKHLPLLKS
+515 SEYEIYKKYLPLLKS
-530 KTKQKLLKIYQMIIK
+530 ETKQKLLKIYQMIIK

-564 DSGLLLTLTNFKNE
+564 DSGLLLTLTNFKTE
-578 SEEKIAINISNFF
+578 SEEKTAINISNFF

-611 YINMSIEL
+611 YINMSIEM
-619 GESPIVVKADIS
+619 GESPILAKTDTS

-668 ETISIPESLIKEVLP
+668 ETISIPERLIKEILP

-702 AKDQVFLS
+702 AEDQLFLS

-726 FVIETLGQELINKQ
+726 FVIETIHEKIINKQ
-740 LDDKKEQKSQLSIF
+740 LEIKKEQKSQLTIF
-754 DFKMKKQTNQGS
+754 DFKERKHIDHS
-766 VKTDPYT
+766 LVPSPYPPT
-773 DHRLPITNNFSYS
+773 TNFSYS

-822 ALQDFYSKFLLNKK
+822 TLQDFYSKFLLDKK

-844 LYKQDWIPVGYS
+844 IYKQDWIPVGYS
-856 SKAHEERMKKEG
+856 SKAHGERMKREG
-868 EKILKNYFDKFHSK
+868 EKILKNYFDKFHSR

-894 IKIADDIFLRGKID
+894 IKIADDIFLTGKID
-908 RIDKGVKSEIN
+908 RIDQFNKNEIE
-919 IIDYKTGKKPS
+919 IIDYKTGKKPI
-930 EKELTK
+930 EKELAK
-936 NLQLTIY
+936 SLQLIIY
-943 AMAAN
+943 SLAAQ
-948 DKKFFDKKLEDIN
+948 DKNFLNKKLSEIN
-961 LNFYYLQTSEK
+961 LTFYYLQAPEK
-972 ISLKK
+972 ITLKK
-977 NGGDLIETKERII
+977 TEEDLAETKDGII
-990 EMVGEMRQNIFP
+990 NMIEEIRQNIFV

>member
-1 MGNFELNKEQQQAVK
+1 MFDMSEYALNKEQSLAVK

-43 VKKKLAKPGQILA
+43 IKKKLAKPEQILA

-89 FAEQILKES
+89 FADQILKEN
-98 GYQIGLSPSYQLM
+98 GFQIGLSPSYRLM

-116 IIFLKK
+116 VLLLKQ
-122 NIFLFELKYFR
+122 NIFHFKLKYFR

-147 HFSRLRDEDISP
+147 HFSRLRDEDITP
-159 DDYSKWTKKR
+159 EEYVKWTKNC
-169 LPLPFRT
+169 T
-176 KQSEVRNPAKRN
+176 EEE
-188 IPHSGTRSLTSFEM
+188 I
-202 TDNQIGFDYEKC
+202 EKNKYF
-214 LELAQAYQT
+214 ELANAYQT

-242 LLQLFQRRSNIL
+242 VLILFKKRPNIL
-254 KRYQQQYPFVL
+254 KRYQQLYPFIMI
-265 VDEFQDTNI
+265 DEFQDTNI
-274 SQYQLIRLLCPA
+274 SQYELIKLLSPP
-286 KKNPYLT
+286 KNNPRLT

-314 TFMKDYKKA
+314 NFIKDYKKA
-323 KQITLKKNYR
+323 KQITLKRNYR
-333 SNQIILDSA
+333 SNQMILDAA

-352 TLEFKLG
+352 TLEYKLD

-364 ISAKKTLGPNPQFL
+364 IASKKTLRPTQYELPTNY
-378 IPSFYLADNVED
+378 YLAENVED
-390 ESDNVSKL
+390 ESDKIIKQ
-398 ILQLSKTYKFSDIA
+398 ILKLSKNYKYSDFA
-412 ILIRANNHSDPF
+412 ILVRANAHFEPF
-424 VKSLIRTGI
+424 VRSLVRSGI
-433 PFQFLG
+433 PYQFLG

-457 ILYNLEDSPSFFR
+457 ILYNLEDSPSLFR
-470 LLYMDIYNV
+470 LLYMDIYSV
-479 DKKDISLLLSFSK
+479 DKKDVSLLLTFSK
-492 KISQCLFNTMEIYLS
+492 KINQSLFQAIEIYLS
-507 FFDVSIHR
+507 FFDRSIDR
-515 SEYEIYKKHLPLLKS
+515 KEFEIYKKYLPLLKNE
-530 KTKQKLLKIYQMIIK
+530 TKEKLLAIYKMIVK

-564 DSGLLLTLTNFKNE
+564 ESGLLLTLTNFKNE
-578 SEEKIAINISNFF
+578 KQEKIAINISNFF

-597 ESEHEDASVFAVVD
+597 ESEHEDASVFAVID
-611 YINMSIEL
+611 YINMSIEM
-619 GESPIVVKADIS
+619 GESPIVAKTDMAS
-631 SLNAVNILTVHS
+631 FNAVNILTVHS
-643 AKGLEFPVVFL
+643 AKGLEFPIVFL

-668 ETISIPESLIKEVLP
+668 ETISIPEKLIKETLP
-683 AGDYHI
+683 IGDFHI
-689 QEERRLFY
+689 EEERRLFY

-702 AKDQVFLS
+702 AKDYVFLS

-726 FVIETLGQELINKQ
+726 FVIETLDEKIIDKQ
-740 LDDKKEQKSQLSIF
+740 LNIKKEQKSQLTIF
-754 DFKMKKQTNQGS
+754 DFKTPKQISLGVLSEHSESKDIN
-766 VKTDPYT
+766 K
-773 DHRLPITNNFSYS
+773 NFSYS

-799 YQYVLKI
+799 YLYILKI
-806 PTTSTAAE
+806 PTLPSDSA
-814 SFGSTIHK
+814 SFGTTIHK
-822 ALQDFYSKFLLNKK
+822 TLQDFYSEFLLNKK
-836 IDKKRLLE
+836 IGEKKLLE
-844 LYKQDWIPVGYS
+844 IYEKNWIPIGYS
-856 SKAHEERMKKEG
+856 SKSHEDRMKKEG
-868 EKILKNYFDKFHSK
+868 RKILTNYFSKFHFK
-882 DLKIIG
+882 GLEIIG

-894 IKIADDIFLRGKID
+894 IKITNDIFLTGKID
-908 RIDKGVKSEIN
+908 RIDELKNDEIE
-919 IIDYKTGKKPS
+919 IIDYKTGKKPN
-930 EKELTK
+930 EKELNK
-936 NLQLTIY
+936 SLQLTIY
-943 AMAAN
+943 ALAAH
-948 DKKFFDKKLEDIN
+948 DKNSFNKELKDIN
-961 LNFYYLQTSEK
+961 LSFYYLQSPEK
-972 ISLKK
+972 ITLKK
-977 NGGDLIETKERII
+977 TEEDLIKTKDEII
-990 EMVGEMRQNIFP
+990 DMVAKIRTNNFKP
-1002 ANPGMHCDFCP
+1002 NPGKHCGFCA